1 MSCNPAGPD
10 LARNSMPLFRIRFKW
25 KEKEYALKGRD
36 LDMTHPYFVSLG
48 DLIFPDSSALI
59 IDPADDDIRREFSG
73 VKHSSH
79 RSFYR
84 SSQNGDERKSYCNFY
99 CWHHRTS

>member
-1 MSCNPAGPD
+1 
-10 LARNSMPLFRIRFKW
+10 MPLFRIRFKW

-73 VKHSSH
+73 VKHIMLPVQQIHLIEELSETEFPADS
-79 RSFYR
+79 RVLPFPPATQES
-84 SSQNGDERKSYCNFY
+84 DE
-99 CWHHRTS
+99 